1 VKVLLAEDS
10 SVVRVLLK
18 QVLTKW
24 GYEIVFAEDGEAAW
38 RVLERADSPR
48 LALLDWMMPGPD
60 GLELC
65 QRVRKAAREPRVY
78 IILLTGK
85 DEQEDVVRGL
95 GAGADDY
102 LRKPFPVSELMAR
115 MRAVLRRRG
124 RSARPVHV
132 AGDLQ
137 VDVTAHIATRR
148 GHDLEL
154 NRREFAILSALCQRA
169 GSALS
174 KAQLMADVW
183 GDFDQF
189 RMNVVEVHV
198 SSLRRKLEAH
208 GPRMIHTVRGIGYV
222 LRP

>member
-85 DEQEDVVRGL
+85 DE
-95 GAGADDY
+95 
-102 LRKPFPVSELMAR
+102 
-115 MRAVLRRRG
+115 
-124 RSARPVHV
+124 
-132 AGDLQ
+132 
-137 VDVTAHIATRR
+137 
-148 GHDLEL
+148 
-154 NRREFAILSALCQRA
+154 
-169 GSALS
+169 
-174 KAQLMADVW
+174 
-183 GDFDQF
+183 
-189 RMNVVEVHV
+189 
-198 SSLRRKLEAH
+198 
-208 GPRMIHTVRGIGYV
+208 
-222 LRP
+222 